1 MALRVASLTAWIFG
15 VDTIAAAGSL
25 LDDPAFDA
33 AAFVVVFTVAGVEI
47 AAAFAVAVAFVV
59 AFVSGFALTFA
70 TDFDAALSSILLVR
84 TGVRAE
90 ISRAIDAADFV
101 AFVEAGLVAEAVGA
115 MALRFGVRGEESCGI
130 DLEDSETK
138 RATQIIYANYLQ
150 NRYLRTFAV
159 SRLGHFPPLANLP
172 PAVPSRDGI
181 N

>member
-47 AAAFAVAVAFVV
+47 AAAFAVA
-59 AFVSGFALTFA
+59 FVSGFTLTFVA
-70 TDFDAALSSILLVR
+70 DFDAALSSILLVR

-90 ISRAIDAADFV
+90 ISRATDAADFV

-172 PAVPSRDGI
+172 PAVPSRDGTT
-181 N
+181 

>member
-33 AAFVVVFTVAGVEI
+33 AAFVVAFAVAGVEI
-47 AAAFAVAVAFVV
+47 AAAFAVAVAFAV

-70 TDFDAALSSILLVR
+70 ADFDAALSSILLVR

-130 DLEDSETK
+130 DLEDSEMTSP
-138 RATQIIYANYLQ
+138 TQIIYANYCLHKH
-150 NRYLRTFAV
+150 LCAITV
-159 SRLGHFPPLANLP
+159 S
-172 PAVPSRDGI
+172 
-181 N
+181 